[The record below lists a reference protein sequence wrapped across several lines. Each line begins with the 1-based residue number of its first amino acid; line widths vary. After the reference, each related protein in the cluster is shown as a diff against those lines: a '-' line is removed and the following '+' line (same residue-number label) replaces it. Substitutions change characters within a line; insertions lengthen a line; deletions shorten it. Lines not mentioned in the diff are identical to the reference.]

1 MTSAALCRG
10 RSREKK
16 FMRPQ
21 TSRARWGS
29 HYAQSLSPVA
39 DCSSR
44 LSLSLEEGNCCSRSP
59 EQEQAESGLS
69 SAGHWA
75 LVGKLKQLQVP
86 EGFPK
91 RF

>member
-1 MTSAALCRG
+1 MTSAVLCRG
-10 RSREKK
+10 RSCEKQ
-16 FMRPQ
+16 FMKPQ

-44 LSLSLEEGNCCSRSP
+44 LSLSLEDGSCSSL

-69 SAGHWA
+69 STGQRA
-75 LVGKLKQLQVP
+75 LVGKCKHLQVP
-86 EGFPK
+86 EGCSE